1 MLTTSM
7 QIITDGKDAATG
19 AGPVGGLSTY
29 PQVRP
34 AHLLPML
41 PLLTHPCAP
50 LCARPRRVPRAP
62 IARTY
67 ACVQCAQERP
77 HLRWARTVQNVC
89 GELICYGWN
98 DKFTLLR
105 PPPSNTSDG
114 RTHPAALV
122 RVPEEGTSTRFR
134 LYAGPPESHAQS
146 THAVSQYRASTLRAI
161 GRR

>member
-19 AGPVGGLSTY
+19 AGPVGRLSTY

-41 PLLTHPCAP
+41 PVLTHPCAP
-50 LCARPRRVPRAP
+50 LCTRPKHVPARLLLE
-62 IARTY
+62 
-67 ACVQCAQERP
+67 QRP
-77 HLRWARTVQNVC
+77 WARTVQNLC
-89 GELICYGWN
+89 DELICYGWN

-122 RVPEEGTSTRFR
+122 RVPEEGMSTRFR

-146 THAVSQYRASTLRAI
+146 THAVSQYRASALRAI